1 MFDVAVENAFDF
13 RSREY
18 ADLFRASAATAF
30 QHPVWLAHLY
40 GTLTGDAAIARLV
53 LVVRRRADGG
63 LAMVLPLL
71 RRRYALLQVVE
82 FADLHVCDYAS
93 PIAARAVFS
102 QIATDEAAVVAIN
115 RHLMPYDLLR
125 VSKLSGSALPIE
137 LLFPAKRRKRMDLNA
152 YASALEPAFGRWR
165 DKHLSRTSRKK
176 LQKKTRQLHRKGEV
190 RFTCAQSP
198 ADICMTFD
206 ALKRF
211 RGQRFRAR
219 GGPVD
224 LVQLPSYFAFYSSV
238 AVEGRDG
245 FARTYTLWL
254 DDEPIAG
261 AFGLSHRG
269 SFLVVLVGFDAARH
283 GRQSVGSL
291 MFEQIAR
298 DCIERGEQS
307 LDFTIGDEPYKRM
320 FGAEPSPMWSF
331 SQASNTL
338 GLAAKLAV
346 ETLPVVKSLA
356 RRFWPPQ

>member
-1 MFDVAVENAFDF
+1 M
-13 RSREY
+13 
-18 ADLFRASAATAF
+18 LM
-30 QHPVWLAHLY
+30 PM
-40 GTLTGDAAIARLV
+40 I
-53 LVVRRRADGG
+53 
-63 LAMVLPLL
+63 
-71 RRRYALLQVVE
+71 RRRYALLEVVE

-93 PIAARAVFS
+93 PVATRAVFA
-102 QIATDEAAVVAIN
+102 QIAADRAAVAAIH

-125 VSKLSGSALPIE
+125 VGKLSDTALPVE
-137 LLFPAKRRKRMDLNA
+137 HLFPDEQRTRMDLNA
-152 YASALEPAFGRWR
+152 YASMLEPTFGAWR
-165 DKHLSRTSRKK
+165 EKHLSRTSRKR

-198 ADICMTFD
+198 AAIRMTFD
-206 ALKRF
+206 ALKRL
-211 RGQRFRAR
+211 RGQRFGER

-224 LVQLPSYFAFYSSV
+224 LVQVPSYFSFYSSV

-245 FARTYTLWL
+245 VARTYTLWL
-254 DDEPIAG
+254 DEEPIAG

-298 DCIERGEQS
+298 DCIERGDRL

-331 SQASNTL
+331 SKAGNAL

-346 ETLPVVKSLA
+346 ETLPAVKSLA
-356 RRFWPPQ
+356 RRLWLPQ